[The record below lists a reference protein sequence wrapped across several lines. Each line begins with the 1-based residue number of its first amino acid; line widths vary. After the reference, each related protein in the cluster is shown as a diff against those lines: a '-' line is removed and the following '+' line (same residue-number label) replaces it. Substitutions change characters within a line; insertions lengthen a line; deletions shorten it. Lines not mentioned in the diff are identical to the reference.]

1 MGELAPLLG
10 GAGVFGVLAL
20 VIFHLLASNRADR
33 QQYET
38 FAARAA
44 ADVEAAERR
53 ETEAWQRL
61 EEERRERWVAEDRA
75 AQLAR
80 QVRELGGEP

>member
-10 GAGVFGVLAL
+10 AGGVFGVLAL

-38 FAARAA
+38 FAGRAA
-44 ADVEAAERR
+44 ADVTAAEKR
-53 ETEAWQRL
+53 EADAWLLVEQ
-61 EEERRERWVAEDRA
+61 ERKERWAAEDRSA
-75 AQLAR
+75 RLAR

>member
-1 MGELAPLLG
+1 VGELVPLLG

-20 VIFHLLASNRADR
+20 VIFHLLSSNRQDR

-38 FAARAA
+38 FANRAAKDVTDAENREADARALI
-44 ADVEAAERR
+44 EQERN
-53 ETEAWQRL
+53 A
-61 EEERRERWVAEDRA
+61 RWAAEDRA

-80 QVRELGGEP
+80 QVRELGGSP